1 MIAYGPVADGW
12 LLFAYAWLSL
22 SMLAAYL
29 LKRVEPRAPR
39 LAALLLYVVGYG
51 PLLCAI
57 TAAAY
62 IAELRHAEMRWEKTE
77 KTGTVGDL
85 A

>member
-1 MIAYGPVADGW
+1 M
-12 LLFAYAWLSL
+12 
-22 SMLAAYL
+22 
-29 LKRVEPRAPR
+29 
-39 LAALLLYVVGYG
+39 VGYG

-62 IAELRHAEMRWEKTE
+62 VAELRRAEMAWEKTE